1 MSSIDYT
8 IAIGGLMVF
17 LYINLK
23 LRKKVRAMLKAFS
36 LAAGR

>member
-17 LYINLK
+17 LYINL
-23 LRKKVRAMLKAFS
+23 MLKAFS